1 MKWRHGHTFVA
12 GILTGLFL
20 DQRAVWLII
29 LGIVVGFSFAK
40 LSTLI
45 RMIWWHMN
53 RRWAIRP

>member
-12 GILTGLFL
+12 GILTGLLFS
-20 DQRAVWLII
+20 QRAVWLII
-29 LGIVVGFSFAK
+29 LGIAIGFLFAK

-45 RMIWWHMN
+45 RMIWWRVN